1 MLRLKDPICDLRFLL
16 NRGYNR
22 ATAVRTVANRYRLPK
37 ADRHILMRAVFS
49 ENEAEEHRMKR
60 VDIADINGRK
70 VTVDGYNVLITVES
84 GLKGKEL
91 FLSDDGFVRDVAATF
106 GKYRFSNVSEKAI
119 ELILKGLERNSPSEV
134 NFIFDS
140 QVSFSG
146 ELCRL
151 IRAKMS
157 EIGLKGNA
165 KTSDNA
171 DYEIILSRGIVCSS
185 DTAIIKKADK
195 LLDLPRHLG
204 VKYQR
209 LPSCEDILG
218 S

>member
-1 MLRLKDPICDLRFLL
+1 
-16 NRGYNR
+16 
-22 ATAVRTVANRYRLPK
+22 
-37 ADRHILMRAVFS
+37 
-49 ENEAEEHRMKR
+49 
-60 VDIADINGRK
+60 
-70 VTVDGYNVLITVES
+70 
-84 GLKGKEL
+84 
-91 FLSDDGFVRDVAATF
+91 
-106 GKYRFSNVSEKAI
+106 
-119 ELILKGLERNSPSEV
+119 
-134 NFIFDS
+134 
-140 QVSFSG
+140 
-146 ELCRL
+146 
-151 IRAKMS
+151 MS